1 MIAAIIFT
9 GFMGLSVMAWRRNNF
24 TVAVGLALLVTCG
37 LLLWDHWLWL
47 QD

>member
-9 GFMGLSVMAWRRNNF
+9 GFMGLAAIVWRRDVF
-24 TVAVGLALLVTCG
+24 AVGIGLALLVTCG
-37 LLLWDHWLWL
+37 LLRWDHLQWL